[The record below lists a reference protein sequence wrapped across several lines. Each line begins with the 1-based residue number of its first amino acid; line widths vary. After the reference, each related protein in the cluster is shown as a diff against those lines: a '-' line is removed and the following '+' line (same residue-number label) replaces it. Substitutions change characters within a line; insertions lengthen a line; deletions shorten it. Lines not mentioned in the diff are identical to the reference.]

1 MIRHY
6 RQTLLKA
13 SQCCMN
19 ARVLR
24 KPMNLSIS
32 VISRNVAVGLALFSG
47 IASADA
53 PPQQKTQVPGYHRLA
68 VGDYEVTA
76 LFDGY
81 NDLSPDLLKGMSP
94 GQIRALLARRA
105 IETPGVQTAF
115 NAFLINTGKHLILV
129 DSGAGACI
137 GPTAGF
143 LSANI
148 KASGYEPAQ
157 VDTIVL
163 THMHLDHVCGLVDAQ
178 KKPIF
183 ANATVYAA
191 KPEADYWLDPTATSR
206 VPENAREY
214 FKIAQESVAP
224 YIVAGRFKT
233 FTPGDSPVPEVKT
246 ALEAGHTPG
255 STTYQFT
262 SQGQSIVFMGD
273 LVHSLAVQFEH
284 PEVAINFDVNAAQA
298 IASRDQ
304 VFSEVAKQKV
314 WAAAAHLPFPG
325 IGHISAIDKHF
336 EWVPLD
342 YGPYQRAAN
351 VPLLK

>member
-1 MIRHY
+1 MSLSVLSI
-6 RQTLLKA
+6 L
-13 SQCCMN
+13 
-19 ARVLR
+19 RVLGAGLL
-24 KPMNLSIS
+24 LSCAAAHAE
-32 VISRNVAVGLALFSG
+32 VPA
-47 IASADA
+47 
-53 PPQQKTQVPGYHRLA
+53 QQKTQGPGYHRLA

-81 NDLSPDLLKGMSP
+81 NDLSPDLLKGLSP
-94 GQIRALLARRA
+94 GQIRALLARRS

-137 GPTAGF
+137 GETAGM
-143 LSANI
+143 LSANM
-148 KASGYEPAQ
+148 KASGYKPAD
-157 VDTIVL
+157 VDTILL
-163 THMHLDHVCGLVDAQ
+163 THLHLDHVCGLVDGQ

-206 VPENAREY
+206 VPEKAREL

-224 YIVAGRFKT
+224 YMVAGRFKT
-233 FTPGDSPVPEVKT
+233 FKAGESPVPEVQT
-246 ALEAGHTPG
+246 ALESGHTPG

-262 SQGQSIVFMGD
+262 SQGQSILFMGD
-273 LVHSLAVQFEH
+273 LVHDLAVQFEH
-284 PEVAINFDVNAAQA
+284 PEVSISFDVNATQA
-298 IASRDQ
+298 ISSRNQ
-304 VFSEVAKQKV
+304 VFGAVAKQKI

-325 IGHISAIDKHF
+325 IGHIVTVDKHF
-336 EWVPLD
+336 EWVPIE
-342 YGPYQRAAN
+342 YGPYQRAAQ

>member
-1 MIRHY
+1 M
-6 RQTLLKA
+6 
-13 SQCCMN
+13 
-19 ARVLR
+19 
-24 KPMNLSIS
+24 PLSIS
-32 VISRNVAVGLALFSG
+32 PMLRGLSLGLMLFSG
-47 IASADA
+47 IASAEVPA
-53 PPQQKTQVPGYHRLA
+53 QQKTQVPGYQRLA
-68 VGDYEVTA
+68 VGEYEVTA

-81 NDLSPDLLKGMSP
+81 NDLSPDLLKGLSP

-129 DSGAGACI
+129 DTGAGACI
-137 GPTAGF
+137 GETAGF

-148 KASGYEPAQ
+148 KASGYNPAD
-157 VDTIVL
+157 VDTILL
-163 THMHLDHVCGLVDAQ
+163 THLHLDHVCGLVDAQ

-191 KPEADYWLDPTATSR
+191 KPEADYWLDPTAISR
-206 VPENAREY
+206 APEKARE
-214 FKIAQESVAP
+214 FFRIAQESIAP
-224 YIVAGRFKT
+224 YLVSGRFKT

-255 STTYQFT
+255 STTYLFS

-273 LVHSLAVQFEH
+273 LVHDLAVQFAH
-284 PEVAINFDVNAAQA
+284 PEVSISFDVNAKEA

-304 VFSEVAKQKV
+304 VFSMVAKQKI

-325 IGHISAIDKHF
+325 IGHINAVDKHF
-336 EWVPLD
+336 EWVPVE
-342 YGPYQRAAN
+342 YGPYQRAAK